1 MEILKKQMTF
11 KELKNMESSLAKI
24 ILQELPFKL
33 SYRLSKLAK
42 SVKQNLDDLSELL
55 IPLGKKYGDIT
66 EQGSYEIRKDPENL
80 EKYFADLNEI
90 LNIEVEI
97 TYIPISLQEME
108 NLKLTSLDLAN
119 LDWLIEEDDD
129 KCSDISKPTVQGT

>member
-1 MEILKKQMTF
+1 MEIRKIQITF
-11 KELKNMESSLAKI
+11 KKLKNIENSLAKV
-24 ILQELPFKL
+24 ILQKLPFKL

-42 SVKQNLDDLSELL
+42 SVKQNLDDLSEML
-55 IPLGKKYGDIT
+55 IPLGKRYGDIT

-97 TYIPISLQEME
+97 TYIPVSLQEME

-119 LDWLIEEDDD
+119 LDWLIEEDGLD
-129 KCSDISKPTVQGT
+129 

>member
-1 MEILKKQMTF
+1 MEIQKKQLTF
-11 KELKNMESSLAKI
+11 RKLKNIESSLAKI

-66 EQGSYEIRKDPENL
+66 EQGIYEIRKDPENL
-80 EKYFADLNEI
+80 EKYYADLNEA

-97 TYIPISLQEME
+97 TYIPVSLQELE
-108 NLKLTSLDLAN
+108 NLKLTPLDLAN
-119 LDWLIEEDDD
+119 LDWLIKEDGD
-129 KCSDISKPTVQGT
+129 KCSDISSPAIQGT